1 MLATPLDLLTYI
13 VIKAREFDAEV
24 APQELEEGSNASD
37 DYNVGILEDTT
48 DNPTRTELTA
58 ALEDLNDDQKTEL
71 LALVWLGRGDFT
83 RREWPAALQAARGA
97 LNERSVA
104 YLIETPQLA
113 DLMEQGLA
121 ELGYSLLDEEKD
133 RL

>member
-48 DNPTRTELTA
+48 DNPTRMELAA

-83 RREWPAALQAARGA
+83 RREWPAALQAARDA
-97 LNERSVA
+97 LNERSVS